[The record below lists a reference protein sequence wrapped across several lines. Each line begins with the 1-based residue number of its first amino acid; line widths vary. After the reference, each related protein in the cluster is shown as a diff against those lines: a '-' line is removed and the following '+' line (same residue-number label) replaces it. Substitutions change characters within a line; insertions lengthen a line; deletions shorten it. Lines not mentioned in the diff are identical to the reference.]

1 MKNSLGDGNTRPPGL
16 LPEKSVC
23 RSRSNRTGHGTT
35 DWFQIGKGLCQ
46 GCILSPCLYN
56 LFSEN
61 IMWNARLEVA
71 QAGIKIAGKVFGSPQ
86 RCPAR
91 VSDLRTSLGWPLLR
105 AQPCPRKRST
115 KIKEQ
120 KVVVD
125 ELSNLKKNRKVY
137 RQQQNSNIFF
147 LADRTEMLSESKSK
161 FFWYIIQKQ
170 KEILLWAFCGNSW
183 WWLNYTA
190 YSWMYKYIYLKIGWW
205 YTS

>member
-1 MKNSLGDGNTRPPGL
+1 MGVLDHLTCL
-16 LPEKSVC
+16 LRNLYAGQEATV
-23 RSRSNRTGHGTT
+23 RIGHGTV
-35 DWFQIGKGLCQ
+35 DWFKIGKGLCQ

-147 LADRTEMLSESKSK
+147 LVDWSEMLFESKNI
-161 FFWYIIQKQ
+161 FNELR
-170 KEILLWAFCGNSW
+170 KEYQEIENSEK
-183 WWLNYTA
+183 T
-190 YSWMYKYIYLKIGWW
+190 KIKK
-205 YTS
+205 